1 MPTRTQSQGK
11 SWRVVDQ
18 VIDDACKEMDAAIEA
33 VGPRPAP
40 LAAPLPIQAP
50 IGLRPPEPPL
60 KAEEKLPSKWGDA
73 LRRRLGM
80 G

>member
-1 MPTRTQSQGK
+1 VSKEASPNGE

-33 VGPRPAP
+33 VGPCPAP
-40 LAAPLPIQAP
+40 PIRP
-50 IGLRPPEPPL
+50 RPPLALRSPEPLVEAVSKP
-60 KAEEKLPSKWGDA
+60 PSKWGEA

>member
-1 MPTRTQSQGK
+1 VPKEASPK
-11 SWRVVDQ
+11 WESWRVVDQ

-33 VGPRPAP
+33 VGPCPAP
-40 LAAPLPIQAP
+40 LIRPKPPLALRSPEAPLEAV
-50 IGLRPPEPPL
+50 
-60 KAEEKLPSKWGDA
+60 EKPPSKWGEA